1 MEWVSHALPDVQ
13 SHPGGVATGM
23 HSQMMPASP
32 LLIHWTFLFAAE
44 HPECHMA
51 LSGGPGSVAC
61 DIERPGKLQG
71 AVGKCGLH
79 PRPDTHTHLPP
90 PPPHRPPPDP
100 PASPQPRT
108 PAKPSRAPVARSA
121 APRARRQD
129 RPCRLHILQLN
140 MLRKEF
146 LLWLSRLR
154 TQLASTRMWV

>member
-79 PRPDTHTHLPP
+79 PRPDTHTPLPP
-90 PPPHRPPPDP
+90 PPRLYRPL
-100 PASPQPRT
+100 
-108 PAKPSRAPVARSA
+108 ARSA